1 MLEGTCAIS
10 DMDQIEGSNISG
22 IQPDQDY
29 EGWSIRNVNMD
40 EIDFDNMEQEDLML
54 EGDSQS
60 QIISSVKKNRMNFYQ
75 NYIRILILIMKY
87 LIFQI
92 K

>member
-1 MLEGTCAIS
+1 MLEGTRAIS

-29 EGWSIRNVNMD
+29 EGRSIRNVNMD

-60 QIISSVKKNRMNFYQ
+60 QIISSVKKNSRSN
-75 NYIRILILIMKY
+75 KS
-87 LIFQI
+87 